1 MALNI
6 AGFRSGQS
14 PSLPV
19 LGYILLGLY
28 LSIFVEA
35 AIFLRPFQVANEY
48 SACQR
53 ITETGWCLLLG
64 LVLIFRREVGGDIAL
79 FEIRILPF
87 LSYVALLFAVVYV
100 VVPTIAWT
108 AAGRMNDADLAQSI
122 NVRTNAQHQTRAI
135 DSRIAS
141 ATSLA
146 ELNQTPGLMSLLP
159 AGADRSDLAAVK
171 KALTEGAAA
180 RDSQV
185 INQNMAE
192 LKSRQF
198 IRGTQTNRL
207 IAQCALIFFGC
218 LWIWWRT
225 KSLKFDV
232 DLELA

>member
-6 AGFRSGQS
+6 AGFRSGQP
-14 PSLPV
+14 PSFPT

-28 LSIFVEA
+28 LTFFIEA
-35 AIFLRPFQVANEY
+35 AMFLRPFQVANEY

-64 LVLIFRREVGGDIAL
+64 LVLIFRREVGGDISL

-87 LSYVALLFAVVYV
+87 LSYLALLFAVVYV

-108 AAGRMNDADLAQSI
+108 ASGRINDADIAQSI
-122 NVRTNAQHQTRAI
+122 NVRENAQRQTRAI

-146 ELNQTPGLMSLLP
+146 ELNQGLMSLLP
-159 AGADRSDLAAVK
+159 AGTDRSDLAAVK
-171 KALTEGAAA
+171 KALTGVAAA
-180 RDSQV
+180 RESQV
-185 INQNMAE
+185 INQNAAE

-198 IRGTQTNRL
+198 IRVTQTNRL
-207 IAQCALIFFGC
+207 IVQCALILIGC

>member
-6 AGFRSGQS
+6 AGFRSGQP

-19 LGYILLGLY
+19 LGYILFGLY
-28 LSIFVEA
+28 LAFFIEA
-35 AIFLRPFQVANEY
+35 AMFLRPFQVTNEY

-64 LVLIFRREVGGDIAL
+64 LVLIFRREVGGDISL
-79 FEIRILPF
+79 FEIRILPL
-87 LSYVALLFAVVYV
+87 LSNLALLFAVVYV

-108 AAGRMNDADLAQSI
+108 AAGRINDADIAQSI
-122 NVRTNAQHQTRAI
+122 NARENAQRQTRAI
-135 DSRIAS
+135 DSRVAS
-141 ATSLA
+141 ATGLG

-159 AGADRSDLAAVK
+159 AGTNRNDLAAVK
-171 KALTEGAAA
+171 SALTAAA
-180 RDSQV
+180 STRESQIV
-185 INQNMAE
+185 NQNLAE

-198 IRGTQTNRL
+198 IRTTQTNRL
-207 IAQCALIFFGC
+207 IAQCGLILIGC